1 MLYVRTASGTF
12 INAATIIQ
20 LSPQRAGSG
29 DEITSWL
36 AICDGGKAVT
46 LAPYY
51 AAPGRIDTV
60 LDYLPPNARA
70 ISVPSTSGGA
80 LPYPSENCPCA

>member
-1 MLYVRTASGTF
+1 MLYLRTASGSF
-12 INAATIIQ
+12 INAATILQ

-29 DEITSWL
+29 DEITGWV

-51 AAPGRIDTV
+51 AAPGRIEMVRDHI
-60 LDYLPPNARA
+60 PAGA
-70 ISVPSTSGGA
+70 QMSGA
-80 LPYPSENCPCA
+80 NSAAAAPCPAENCSCL